1 MITQL
6 VSSINVPINILA
18 IPGIPPFNVLEKI
31 GVARVSLGPGFL
43 KTAIKSMKDLAEDL
57 LQQNG
62 YDKIMGNTI
71 TTDYL
76 KTLIKS

>member
-1 MITQL
+1 
-6 VSSINVPINILA
+6 
-18 IPGIPPFNVLEKI
+18 
-31 GVARVSLGPGFL
+31 
-43 KTAIKSMKDLAEDL
+43 MKDLAEDL